1 MRLSPFIFGFLLL
14 VASLNSV
21 AVQRDLYF
29 NNLLLEQGLNQG
41 SIYSLAKDSFGFT
54 WIGTQDGLHRF
65 DGHVIELVPL
75 SATLLPKYRFIRDIK
90 VINNQLYVATT
101 DGLVVINLL
110 TGKKRYPDVN
120 NSVIYS
126 VIEVNEQVW
135 LGSETGLIILNFDHE
150 IIDYYGQNNLIN
162 NSFCQISAAPKR
174 CSNEI
179 RTLVFDQIKQTVW
192 LGTNTGLFEFNL
204 EGKLSNASKQLDDYL
219 QYHQVDAR
227 YLAGNS
233 IRKLFLDSYHKLW
246 IASYYGVHYLN
257 LDNSNYQGRIKHSYH
272 QKNLPNTLASN
283 RVLAIAQDDN
293 GDVLVGT
300 SKGLSRHK
308 NSPDDTDIN
317 FTNEWQNF
325 NSHNTSA
332 HSLADNWIRSLLTD
346 SEGRIW
352 VGTNKGLSVT
362 NVQREKVAIYRAAKN
377 NVFNNYI
384 LSFTEESDNK
394 YWIGT
399 QEGLY
404 IFDNKRAYSFPELQ
418 SDTVYD
424 TLITSNYLWA
434 ATRSGLYKIN
444 IKNHEV
450 TQHYSSENS
459 PFGEAFIYKLLR
471 IGDSIWLGTTAGLHQ
486 LNLESNQWKSWYK
499 KDGLGDSEIYT
510 LYSHHN
516 KLWIGTAKGLS
527 VLDLHL
533 NSFKN
538 YSQQNSSLESHWI
551 FNIHHLE
558 GDRFLVASDGGVY
571 EFNTTD
577 ESFDYIG
584 ITQGNAYGLTQD
596 EQGYFWVTSNNG
608 LYRYNASTREYKKF
622 VESNGFAS
630 NEYNL
635 NASLKNNQGELLLG
649 TVNGFV
655 IFKPE
660 NFSQNKYALKP
671 RLVSSMFIDNKRY
684 SLWDKVP
691 LTNDDAI
698 FLAKDFSIGWHDTKI
713 TLQLNNPYFAIATP
727 IQSTN
732 FLTNINLSNI
742 QSGSNSIPLSLK
754 NNNFINV
761 TKQAHPLLSWWAVV
775 GYVALFSVMLIFL
788 VRIRLMHKFNKAL
801 LTNHEVIAN
810 QKNEIENHMQF
821 KQNLYLQI
829 QHSFKSPVFACRGLS
844 KQIDTL
850 LTSENDI
857 DKASI
862 ERKNSK
868 LYKALN
874 DISNL
879 IDDFIVLTQKEPVVK
894 VKSKQYI
901 LATLVKINALMI
913 DLAITKNVTLNF
925 IEDASLKELDHI
937 FACEKC
943 LYLILENVLSNA
955 IKFSQ
960 QNGRVKIL
968 SSKISGHLV
977 IEISDNGCGFSSKDL
992 SNIFTLYYRGENSE
1006 QYSGTGVGL
1015 TTTKQLVDELNG
1027 EICFEKN
1034 SPCGTIVRIEIPLA
1048 EQNGL

>member
-14 VASLNSV
+14 FVSLDSV

-41 SIYSLAKDSFGFT
+41 SIYSLTMDSFGFT

-65 DGHVIELVPL
+65 DGHAIELVPL
-75 SATLLPKYRFIRDIK
+75 SATLLPKYRFIRDIN

-110 TGKKRYPDVN
+110 TGKKSYPDVN

-135 LGSETGLIILNFDHE
+135 LASEIGLIILNLDHE
-150 IIDYYGQNNLIN
+150 TIDYYGQNNLVN

-174 CSNEI
+174 CSSEI

-204 EGKLSNASKQLDDYL
+204 EDKLSNTGKQLEDYL

-233 IRKLFLDSYHKLW
+233 IRKLFIDSYHKLW
-246 IASYYGVHYLN
+246 IASYYGVHHLN
-257 LDNSNYQGRIKHSYH
+257 LDNSDYKGKIKHSYH
-272 QKNLPNTLASN
+272 QKYIPNTLASN
-283 RVLAIAQDDN
+283 RVLAIAQDEN
-293 GDVLVGT
+293 GDILVGT
-300 SKGLSRHK
+300 SNGLSRHK
-308 NSPDDTDIN
+308 NSLDDTDIN
-317 FTNEWQNF
+317 YTNGWQNF
-325 NSHNTSA
+325 NSNNTSA

-362 NVQREKVAIYRAAKN
+362 NVQREKVAIYRAAEN

-404 IFDNKRAYSFPELQ
+404 IFDNKIAYSFPELQ

-424 TLITSNYLWA
+424 TLITSNYIWA

-450 TQHYSSENS
+450 TQHYSSENA
-459 PFGEAFIYKLLR
+459 PFGEAFIYKILR
-471 IGDSIWLGTTAGLHQ
+471 IEDSIWLGTTAGLHQ
-486 LNLESNQWKSWYK
+486 LNLENNQWISWYK

-516 KLWIGTAKGLS
+516 KLWIGTSKGLS

-551 FNIHHLE
+551 FNIHHLKD
-558 GDRFLVASDGGVY
+558 DRFLVASDGGVY

-622 VESNGFAS
+622 VEKHGFAS

-655 IFKPE
+655 IFKSE
-660 NFSQNKYALKP
+660 DFSQNKYALKP
-671 RLVSSMFIDNKRY
+671 RLVSSMLIDNKRY

-691 LTNDDAI
+691 FTNKVAI
-698 FLAKDFSIGWHDTKI
+698 FVAKNFSIGWHDTKI
-713 TLQLNNPYFAIATP
+713 SLQLNNPYFAIATP

-742 QSGSNSIPLSLK
+742 QSGSNFIPLSLK
-754 NNNFINV
+754 NENFINV
-761 TKQAHPLLSWWAVV
+761 IKQPHPLLSWWAMV

-788 VRIRLMHKFNKAL
+788 VRFRLMHKFNKTL
-801 LTNHEVIAN
+801 LTNHEIIAN
-810 QKNEIENHMQF
+810 QKNEIESHMQF

-850 LTSENDI
+850 LTNNNDI
-857 DKASI
+857 DKASL

-868 LYKALN
+868 LYKGLN
-874 DISNL
+874 EISDL
-879 IDDFIVLTQKEPVVK
+879 IDEFIVLTQKQPVVK

-913 DLAITKNVTLNF
+913 DLAITKNVSLNF
-925 IEDASLKELDHI
+925 IEDVSITELDHI

-960 QNGRVKIL
+960 DDGRVNIL
-968 SSKISGHLV
+968 SSKVSGYLV
-977 IEISDNGCGFSSKDL
+977 IEISDNGCGFSNKDL

-1015 TTTKQLVDELNG
+1015 TTTKQLIDELNG
-1027 EICFEKN
+1027 EICFDKN
-1034 SPCGTIVRIEIPLA
+1034 SPCGTIVRIKILLV

>member
-1 MRLSPFIFGFLLL
+1 MRLSPFIFGFLLFIF
-14 VASLNSV
+14 SLNSV

-65 DGHVIELVPL
+65 DGHTIELVPL
-75 SATLLPKYRFIRDIK
+75 SATLLPKYRFIRDINA
-90 VINNQLYVATT
+90 INHQLYVATT
-101 DGLVVINLL
+101 DGLVVIDLL
-110 TGKKRYPDVN
+110 TGEKSYPDVN

-126 VIEVNEQVW
+126 VIEVNEHVW
-135 LGSETGLIILNFDHE
+135 LGSETGLIILNLDHE
-150 IIDYYGQNNLIN
+150 IIDYYGQNDLVN
-162 NSFCQISAAPKR
+162 NSFCQISTAPKR
-174 CSNEI
+174 CSSEI
-179 RTLVFDQIKQTVW
+179 RTLVFDPIKQTVW
-192 LGTNTGLFEFNL
+192 IGTNMGLFAFNL
-204 EGKLSNASKQLDDYL
+204 EAKLSHPSMELEEYL
-219 QYHQVDAR
+219 TYHQVDAK
-227 YLAGNS
+227 YLAGNA
-233 IRKLFLDSYHKLW
+233 IRKLFIDSYHKLW
-246 IASYYGVHYLN
+246 IASYYGVHYLALGN
-257 LDNSNYQGRIKHSYH
+257 LKYQEGIKHSYH
-272 QKNLPNTLASN
+272 NKSTPSTLASN
-283 RVLAIAQDDN
+283 RVLAIAQDGN
-293 GDVLVGT
+293 GDILVGT
-300 SKGLSRHK
+300 RNGLSRHK
-308 NSPDDTDIN
+308 NSLDDTNIN
-317 FTNEWQNF
+317 FTTGWQNY

-346 SEGRIW
+346 GEGRIW

-362 NVQREKVAIYRAAKN
+362 NVQRERAAIYRAAKN

-384 LSFTEESDNK
+384 LSFTEESDDK
-394 YWIGT
+394 YWVGT

-404 IFDNKRAYSFPELQ
+404 LFDNKIAYAFPELQ
-418 SDTVYD
+418 SDSIYD
-424 TLITSNYLWA
+424 TLITSNYIWA
-434 ATRSGLYKIN
+434 ATRSGLYKIS
-444 IKNHEV
+444 IKNQEV
-450 TQHYSSENS
+450 IERYGSENS
-459 PFGEAFIYKLLR
+459 PIGDAFIYKILH
-471 IGDSIWLGTTAGLHQ
+471 IGESIWLGTTAGLHQ
-486 LNLESNQWKSWYK
+486 LNLESNQWNSWYK
-499 KDGLGDSEIYT
+499 KDGLADSEIYT
-510 LYSHHN
+510 LYSHRN
-516 KLWIGTAKGLS
+516 KLWIGTSKGLS
-527 VLDLHL
+527 VFDLHL

-538 YSQQNSSLESHWI
+538 YSEQNSGLESHWV
-551 FNIHHLE
+551 FNIHHLK
-558 GDRFLVASDGGVY
+558 GDRFLIASDGGVY
-571 EFNTTD
+571 EFNATD

-596 EQGYFWVTSNNG
+596 DQGYFWVTSNNG
-608 LYRYNASTREYKKF
+608 LYRYDAFTREYVKF
-622 VESNGFAS
+622 VESHGFSS

-635 NASLKNNQGELLLG
+635 NASLKNEQGELLFG

-660 NFSQNKYALKP
+660 DFSQTKNSIKP
-671 RLVSSMFIDNKRY
+671 RLVSSMLIDNKHY

-691 LTNDDAI
+691 VTNEDAI
-698 FLAKDFSIGWHDTKI
+698 FLAKELSLGWHDDKI

-732 FLTNINLSNI
+732 FQTNINLSNV
-742 QSGSNSIPLSLK
+742 QSGSYFIPLSLK
-754 NNNFINV
+754 SNNSIKI
-761 TKQAHPLLSWWAVV
+761 TKQPHPLLSWWALV
-775 GYVALFSVMLIFL
+775 GYVALFSVVLTFL
-788 VRIRLMHKFNKAL
+788 VRYRLIHKFNKEL
-801 LTNHEVIAN
+801 LTNHEIIAK
-810 QKNEIENHMQF
+810 QKNEIENHMLF

-850 LTSENDI
+850 LTSNNDI

-874 DISNL
+874 EISDL
-879 IDDFIVLTQKEPVVK
+879 IDEFIVLTQKQPVVK

-913 DLAITKNVTLNF
+913 ELAMSKNVSLNF
-925 IEDASLKELDHI
+925 IEDKSITEFDHI

-960 QNGRVKIL
+960 HDGRVKVL
-968 SSKISGHLV
+968 SRIVSGSLV
-977 IEISDNGCGFSSKDL
+977 IEISDNGCGFSNKDL

-1006 QYSGTGVGL
+1006 QYTGTGVGL
-1015 TTTKQLVDELNG
+1015 TTTKQLIDELNG

-1034 SPCGTIVRIEIPLA
+1034 SPCGTIVRIDIPLA